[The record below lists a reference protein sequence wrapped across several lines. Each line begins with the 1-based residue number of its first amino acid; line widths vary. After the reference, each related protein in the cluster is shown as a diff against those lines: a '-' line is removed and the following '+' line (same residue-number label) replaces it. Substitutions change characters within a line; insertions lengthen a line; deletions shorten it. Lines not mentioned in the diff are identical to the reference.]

1 MFRRHPATRSPQSRA
16 AGPEQFTV
24 HSARDDA
31 RYIVSPVGELDMAS
45 AWQLERELRRVEAS
59 DAEEIVIDLRGVAF
73 IDSTGMQP
81 VLHANARSEM
91 HSKRLKILRGPDQ
104 VQRCFEISGL
114 VSRLPFVDRATPTP
128 RA

>member
-1 MFRRHPATRSPQSRA
+1 VFRRHPATHAHQSRP
-16 AGPEQFTV
+16 AGPEPFTV

-31 RYIVSPVGELDMAS
+31 RYIVSPVGELDVAS

-59 DAEEIVIDLRGVAF
+59 DVEEIVLDLRGVKF

-81 VLHANARSEM
+81 VLHANAREM
-91 HSKRLKILRGPDQ
+91 HSKRLRILPGPDN

-114 VSRLPFVDRATPTP
+114 TSRLPFVDRATLTP
-128 RA
+128 RG